1 MSGYRQHSRH
11 SLGIFEPMSELPIR
25 HRGPLLAVLL
35 AGMVMNNIDVAIV
48 NVAGPSIG
56 AGLSAGG
63 AELQLIVS
71 GYVLAYAMLLITGAR
86 MGDLHGCRRTF
97 LGGLVIFT
105 LASLACGLAPAAVPL
120 IAARVVQG
128 VGAALMVPQVL
139 TGIQRAFPDGLAR
152 LRALG
157 WYAAALSGGA
167 VVGQI
172 LGGVLVWADLFH
184 TTWRPVFLI
193 NVPIGIVLLAAA
205 SKLLPPDRERRPDRL
220 DVAGVATLSATVML
234 IVLPLILGRDLHWPL
249 WVWICLPASGLAV
262 AAFIS
267 AERAVVAHGRHPLVN
282 LSILTRPV
290 WQALLSNAAASST
303 YFSLL
308 FVLALYLQR
317 GLGHSAL
324 FSGLALVSWVAA
336 FGAAG
341 PVLRRFPSRLVPY
354 LVPAGC
360 LLLAGAYASLAIAGQ
375 PSGPLLVAT
384 LGLGGLGL
392 GCSFSATLAHLSA
405 AVPPRFAADLSG
417 LVTTTAQVSAVV
429 GVATFGTAYLAVVGG
444 RIGASSATHA
454 FAVTDGALAATA
466 LVAAGLGYA
475 AVRSTVRTPSRADR
489 EEVATATQR

>member
-1 MSGYRQHSRH
+1 MP
-11 SLGIFEPMSELPIR
+11 EPPAR
-25 HRGPLLAVLL
+25 HRGLLLAVLL

-48 NVAGPSIG
+48 NVSGPSIG
-56 AGLSAGG
+56 AGLSASG

-86 MGDLHGCRRTF
+86 LGDLRGYRRTF
-97 LGGLVIFT
+97 LTGLAIFT

-139 TGIQRAFPDGLAR
+139 TGIQRAFPDGPAR

-167 VVGQI
+167 VVGQV

-184 TTWRPVFLI
+184 TTWRPAFLI
-193 NVPIGIVLLAAA
+193 NVPIGIVLLIAAA
-205 SKLLPPDRERRPDRL
+205 RLLPPDQERRRDRL
-220 DVAGVATLSATVML
+220 DFAGVATLSATAML
-234 IVLPLILGRDLHWPL
+234 TVLPLILGRDLHWPL
-249 WVWICLPASGLAV
+249 WVWICLAASGPAL
-262 AAFIS
+262 AAFI
-267 AERAVVAHGRHPLVN
+267 ATQRAAAAHGRHPLVN

-303 YFSLL
+303 YFSML

-341 PVLRRFPSRLVPY
+341 PVLRRFPSGLVPY
-354 LVPAGC
+354 LIAAGH
-360 LLLAGAYASLAIAGQ
+360 LLLASAYASLAIAGQ

-392 GCSFSATLAHLSA
+392 GCGFSATLAHLSA

-417 LVTTTAQVSAVV
+417 LVTTIAQVSAVA
-429 GVATFGTAYLAVVGG
+429 GVATFGTTYLAVVGG
-444 RIGASSATHA
+444 RVGASAATHA
-454 FAVTDGALAATA
+454 FAVTNGALAATA
-466 LVAAGLGYA
+466 LVAAGLGYL
-475 AVRSTVRTPSRADR
+475 AVRSTVSLPSPVDR
-489 EEVATATQR
+489 EQVATAVRR

>member
-1 MSGYRQHSRH
+1 
-11 SLGIFEPMSELPIR
+11 MSEPPAR
-25 HRGPLLAVLL
+25 HRGLLLAVLL

-56 AGLSAGG
+56 TGLSANG

-86 MGDLHGCRRTF
+86 LGDLRGYRRIF
-97 LGGLVIFT
+97 LGGLATFT

-139 TGIQRAFPDGLAR
+139 TGIQRTFPDGPAR

-167 VVGQI
+167 VLGQV

-193 NVPIGIVLLAAA
+193 NVPIGIVLLLAA
-205 SKLLPPDRERRPDRL
+205 SRLLPPDGEHRRERL
-220 DVAGVATLSATVML
+220 DFVGVATLSTTAML
-234 IVLPLILGRDLHWPL
+234 TVLPLILGRDLRWPL
-249 WVWICLPASGLAV
+249 WVWICLATSGLAL
-262 AAFIS
+262 AAFV
-267 AERAVVAHGRHPLVN
+267 ATQRAAAAHGRHPLVN

-303 YFSLL
+303 YFSML

-341 PVLRRFPSRLVPY
+341 PVLRRVPSRLVPY

-360 LLLAGAYASLAIAGQ
+360 LLLAGAYASLAMAGQ

-392 GCSFSATLAHLSA
+392 GCGFSATLAHLSA

-429 GVATFGTAYLAVVGG
+429 GVATFGTAYLAVVGD
-444 RIGASSATHA
+444 RVGAPAATHA
-454 FAVTDGALAATA
+454 FAVTNGALAATA
-466 LVAAGLGYA
+466 LVAAGLGYF
-475 AVRSTVRTPSRADR
+475 AVRSTVSPPSPIDR
-489 EEVATATQR
+489 EQVATAAQR

>member
-1 MSGYRQHSRH
+1 
-11 SLGIFEPMSELPIR
+11 MSEPPAR
-25 HRGPLLAVLL
+25 HRGLLLAILL
-35 AGMVMNNIDVAIV
+35 AGMFMNNIDVAIV

-56 AGLSAGG
+56 AGLSASG

-71 GYVLAYAMLLITGAR
+71 GYVLAYSMLLITGAR
-86 MGDLHGCRRTF
+86 LGDLRGYRRTF
-97 LGGLVIFT
+97 LGGLAIFT

-128 VGAALMVPQVL
+128 MGAALMVPQVL
-139 TGIQRAFPDGLAR
+139 TGIQRAFPDGPAR

-167 VVGQI
+167 VVGQV

-193 NVPIGIVLLAAA
+193 NVPIGIVLLVAA
-205 SKLLPPDRERRPDRL
+205 SRLLPPDGEHRRDRL
-220 DVAGVATLSATVML
+220 DFAGVATLSATAML
-234 IVLPLILGRDLHWPL
+234 TVLPLILGRDLHWPL
-249 WVWICLPASGLAV
+249 WVWICLAASGLAL
-262 AAFIS
+262 AAFV
-267 AERAVVAHGRHPLVN
+267 ATQRAAAAHGRHPLFN

-290 WQALLSNAAASST
+290 WQALLSNAASSST
-303 YFSLL
+303 YFSML

-341 PVLRRFPSRLVPY
+341 PVLRRVPSRLVPY
-354 LVPAGC
+354 LVPVGC
-360 LLLAGAYASLAIAGQ
+360 LLLAGAYASLAMAGQ
-375 PSGPLLVAT
+375 PSDLLLVAT

-392 GCSFSATLAHLSA
+392 GCGFSATLAHLSS

-444 RIGASSATHA
+444 RVGASAATHA
-454 FAVTDGALAATA
+454 FAVTNGAFAATA
-466 LVAAGLGYA
+466 LVAAGLGYL
-475 AVRSTVRTPSRADR
+475 AVRSTLSPPSPVDR
-489 EEVATATQR
+489 EQVAIAAQR